1 VAVEVFMAQLVQELQ
16 VQQDLVVEGLVDNP
30 LLEVVQIQEDLMVQL
45 EQQTLVVAVVEE
57 LELIHQMVVAE
68 QVVVLEVLV

>member
-1 VAVEVFMAQLVQELQ
+1 MAQLVQELQ